1 MRVTS
6 ERDIRVSAPMTA
18 ALEVSQLVKTYKG
31 LFGPEQRA
39 LRGLTLSIPIGAAF
53 GLIGPN
59 GAGKTTFIKVLLG
72 VVRPTS
78 GDVTVLGGDPQ
89 DTSIRARIGYLP
101 ERMHLPAALR
111 GRDFLRSVST
121 LKGLTPS
128 DAELGQL
135 LERVGLRA
143 GAQRV
148 GTFSKGM
155 RQRLGLAAA
164 MLGKPELLI
173 LDEPTDGIDPVGRVE
188 VRALLL
194 EEKKRGATI
203 LLNSHL
209 LAETERI
216 CDRIGVLELGQLR
229 LEGTLDDVR
238 RAASRWAV
246 RFEGEVSS
254 ELVQAAG
261 FSGLDGAW
269 SFEGEVEGLNQ
280 ALDAARARGLKVTAL
295 TPQTRDLEAVLNDTL
310 TSRETN

>member
-1 MRVTS
+1 MTS
-6 ERDIRVSAPMTA
+6 
-18 ALEVSQLVKTYKG
+18 ALSVSQLVKTYQG
-31 LFGPEQRA
+31 LFGPKQQA
-39 LRGLTLSIPIGAAF
+39 LRGLTLSIPTGAAF

-72 VVRPTS
+72 VVRATS

-89 DTSIRARIGYLP
+89 DTAIRARIGYLP

-121 LKGLTPS
+121 LKGLSPS
-128 DAELGQL
+128 DVELGQL

-143 GAQRV
+143 GPQRV
-148 GTFSKGM
+148 GTYSKGM

-173 LDEPTDGIDPVGRVE
+173 LDEPTDGIDPVGRVD
-188 VRALLL
+188 VRELLL

-216 CDRIGVLELGQLR
+216 CDRIGVLEHGQLR
-229 LEGTLDDVR
+229 LEGTLDEVR
-238 RAASRWAV
+238 RAASCWVV
-246 RFEGEVSS
+246 RFEGEVAAGDV
-254 ELVQAAG
+254 EAAG
-261 FSGLDGAW
+261 FEKKEAGW
-269 SFEGEVEGLNQ
+269 SFEGDVSGLND
-280 ALDAARARGLKVTAL
+280 ALDAVRARGLRVVAL
-295 TPQTRDLEAVLNDTL
+295 TPQTRDLEDVLNDSL
-310 TSRETN
+310 TSKETT

>member
-1 MRVTS
+1 MSPVLA
-6 ERDIRVSAPMTA
+6 VN
-18 ALEVSQLVKTYKG
+18 QLFKTYKG
-31 LFGPEQRA
+31 LFGPPQHA
-39 LRGLTLSIPIGAAF
+39 LRGLTLSVPTGSAF

-78 GDVTVLGGDPQ
+78 GEVTVLGGDPQ
-89 DTSIRARIGYLP
+89 DTSVRARIGYLP

-111 GRDFLRSVST
+111 ARDFLRSVAT
-121 LKGLTPS
+121 LKGLS
-128 DAELGQL
+128 SKDAELVAL
-135 LERVGLRA
+135 LARVGLST
-143 GAQRV
+143 GDQRV

-164 MLGKPELLI
+164 MLGQPELLI

-209 LAETERI
+209 LSETERI
-216 CDRIGVLELGQLR
+216 CDRIGVLDHGQLR

-238 RAASRWAV
+238 KSASSWVV
-246 RFEGEVSS
+246 RFEGEVSAETS
-254 ELVQAAG
+254 GFVRTEAG
-261 FSGLDGAW
+261 W
-269 SFEGEVEGLNQ
+269 TYEGDVEGLNE
-280 ALDAARARGLKVTAL
+280 AIDAARAAGLRVVAI
-295 TPQTRDLEAVLNDTL
+295 TPQTRDLEAVLTDSL
-310 TSRETN
+310 RASS